1 MASGTARTA
10 PPPPPPRAKTAHPVP
25 SEQFIEQQLDR
36 TRRHLKLVDVAG
48 AAMLLLIGVVAY
60 VLAVVLIDHWILGL
74 GFWSRLMLLGALLA
88 GSGYYIACVLV
99 PLLLRPI
106 NPAYAAWTIERSAPT
121 LKNSLINFLLF
132 RSDRTALREAIYR
145 ALETRA
151 AADLRQVPLEH
162 AVDRSRL
169 IRIGYVLAAILALGA
184 AYMIFSPKDP
194 FQSIA
199 RLTAP
204 WADIARPS
212 RVAITDVDP
221 GDKHVF
227 QGETLTVSA
236 RVRGLR
242 ASEDVVLFYSTADRQ
257 IVDQP
262 VAMRRVE
269 QGRRYEVVLPPGET
283 SGSGLSPQGIQQNV
297 TYRIEAGDAVTPE
310 FHLRAEPAP
319 MMVVERVEYEYP
331 AYTKRATRTVERGDI
346 SAPEGTRVT
355 VHARSNQ
362 PIQRAILEFDPEGNL
377 ATSSLSSLPMTAEAT
392 TAKRQFALELK
403 PDRKGAKYSAYHV
416 RFFNAEGVAS
426 AQPVL
431 HHIEVIRDLDPVVE
445 FLVPETLEVEVP
457 VSGEQPLEIRAV
469 DPDYGLS
476 RVTLRAVVGGSALVD
491 EGLLEEPGGYEG
503 QAVLRAVFKPA
514 EHNLSPGDRVQLW
527 ATAEDNRTQPG
538 TGQLNPN
545 LARTQN
551 YTLKIVAD
559 PAAEDRR
566 ADTASQGDPTA
577 SDSAQ
582 TSDTGQGQQADA
594 QDAQGAVANP
604 PDPAG
609 TSSSS
614 QQSDDSQV
622 NAPGADEANPT
633 AVQPDQNAPQQPPQT
648 DDPQQDQQPSP
659 QQQQQVAP
667 ADQEQSQ
674 QQQQQQQQQQGG
686 GAAGGSQQQGGSS
699 NQQQPN
705 GGSGT
710 SSGQSSDQQGE
721 REGAGASA
729 ASDGQPSGSQQTGQR
744 DSSASSPAGSGQP
757 GAPTSNGQA
766 QEDLHPGEVI
776 EKINNYRERG
786 FGEGAGTA
794 GSDPKRRDALTD
806 SSPQSTGQD
815 ADDSG
820 ASPDGNPRDEQ
831 SKSGS
836 QPMEQSAEDP
846 SAGSSSAQQR
856 GRTPMPPSTGSSPSG
871 TGSTQEEPPTPGQ
884 PTPQSG
890 QSSDDTRL
898 PAERELGNEPPTSD
912 KTSEAKT
919 GDSGQSQP
927 SDPGAGQ
934 PAKGEQQASD
944 PLGANADRPK
954 SAEPQPGQGEQQQ
967 EATTPSQSKHQSDS
981 TSGQDSGDRSGAGKQ
996 GSGQNTPQPGRDNP
1010 GSQTPSDQG
1019 AGAAPES
1026 GTGQTSSEPGR
1037 KQPAGDQTGQPG
1049 AGADQGSGQRPG
1061 TPLPSGEPADGPK
1074 PMVGAAPSESPP
1086 GEHAGGGTPG
1096 SPQPPTPGQPHN
1108 QSPTAAGGA
1117 STGGGGLPPTA
1128 EGPRGASAPRDV
1140 PDGDAA
1146 NLEYARKAT
1155 DLALEYLED
1164 QKHNPDPKLLEEL
1177 GWNQDDLQKFINQWQ
1192 QLKQEAVEG
1201 ERGRQEFD
1209 EALRS
1214 LGLRPGGDQ
1223 MRQSGGADDRARG
1236 LSDDGG
1242 RTTPPP
1248 SFLEQFNAYTR
1259 GAARAATPRKDER

>member
-10 PPPPPPRAKTAHPVP
+10 PPPPPPRAKTAHVAP

-36 TRRHLKLVDVAG
+36 TRRHLKLVDVTG
-48 AAMLLLIGVVAY
+48 AAMLLLTGVIAY
-60 VLAVVLIDHWILGL
+60 VLAVILIDHWILGL

-88 GSGYYIACVLV
+88 GSGSYVACVLV

-132 RSDRTALREAIYR
+132 RSDRTALREAVYR

-151 AADLRQVPLEH
+151 ATDLRQVPLEH
-162 AVDRSRL
+162 AVDRSGL

-184 AYMIFSPKDP
+184 AYMILSPKDP

-221 GDKHVF
+221 GDKRVF

-242 ASEDVVLFYSTADRQ
+242 ASEDVLLFYSTADRQ
-257 IVDQP
+257 VLDQP

-319 MMVVERVEYEYP
+319 MMVVERVEYAYP
-331 AYTKRATRTVERGDI
+331 AYTKRATRTVEQGDI

-355 VHARSNQ
+355 VHARANQ
-362 PIQRAILEFDPEGNL
+362 PIQRAILEFDPAGNL
-377 ATSSLSSLPMTAEAT
+377 ATSSAISLPMTAEAT

-416 RFFNAEGVAS
+416 RFFNDEGIAS

-431 HHIEVIRDLDPVVE
+431 HHIDVIRDLDPVVE

-469 DPDYGLS
+469 DPDYGLT
-476 RVTLRAVVGGSALVD
+476 RVTLRAVAGGSALVD
-491 EGLLEEPGGYEG
+491 EALLDEPDGYEG
-503 QAVLRAVFKPA
+503 QAVLRTVFKPA

-559 PAAEDRR
+559 PAAEDGR
-566 ADTASQGDPTA
+566 ADSGSPGGPAA
-577 SDSAQ
+577 SDSTQ
-582 TSDTGQGQQADA
+582 TSDARPEEEANA
-594 QDAQGAVANP
+594 QDAQGAGGNTQDSPETA
-604 PDPAG
+604 
-609 TSSSS
+609 SSS

-622 NAPGADEANPT
+622 NQPGANEAEPT
-633 AVQPDQNAPQQPPQT
+633 AVQPNQDASRQPPQT
-648 DDPQQDQQPSP
+648 GEAQQDQQPSP
-659 QQQQQVAP
+659 QQQQPP
-667 ADQEQSQ
+667 AEQEQSQ
-674 QQQQQQQQQQGG
+674 QQQQQQEQQGG
-686 GAAGGSQQQGGSS
+686 GAAGGSQQQGGSA
-699 NQQQPN
+699 NQQQTN

-710 SSGQSSDQQGE
+710 SSGQYSDQPGE
-721 REGAGASA
+721 SEGAGTSA
-729 ASDGQPSGSQQTGQR
+729 ASDGQPSGAQQNGQQNGTE
-744 DSSASSPAGSGQP
+744 SSPTSSGQP
-757 GAPTSNGQA
+757 GARTSDGQSE
-766 QEDLHPGEVI
+766 EDLHPGEII
-776 EKINNYRERG
+776 ERINNYRERG
-786 FGEGAGTA
+786 SGVGGGTA
-794 GSDPKRRDALTD
+794 QPDANRPDGQSDVDR
-806 SSPQSTGQD
+806 QSTGQSPK
-815 ADDSG
+815 DSG
-820 ASPDGNPRDEQ
+820 ASPDGEPRGQQ
-831 SKSGS
+831 SDASS
-836 QPMEQSAEDP
+836 QSAETSADNP
-846 SAGSSSAQQR
+846 SAGSSSAQQ
-856 GRTPMPPSTGSSPSG
+856 GKRTATPPANGTSPSRA
-871 TGSTQEEPPTPGQ
+871 GSTQEEPPAPGQ
-884 PTPQSG
+884 PMPQSG
-890 QSSDDTRL
+890 QSSDETQL
-898 PAERELGNEPPTSD
+898 PSERELGNKPRANGT
-912 KTSEAKT
+912 TSEAKT
-919 GDSGQSQP
+919 GDSGQAQP

-934 PAKGEQQASD
+934 PADGEQQASD

-954 SAEPQPGQGEQQQ
+954 STEPQPGQQGQQQ

-1026 GTGQTSSEPGR
+1026 GAGQTSSEPGS

-1049 AGADQGSGQRPG
+1049 TGAEQQGSGQRPG
-1061 TPLPSGEPADGPK
+1061 TPQSSGEPPDGAK
-1074 PMVGAAPSESPP
+1074 PMGGDAPSESPP
-1086 GEHAGGGTPG
+1086 GAQTGGDTPG
-1096 SPQPPTPGQPHN
+1096 SPQPPGPRRPTNESSTAPGG
-1108 QSPTAAGGA
+1108 T

-1128 EGPRGASAPRDV
+1128 EGPRGASAPQDV

-1146 NLEYARKAT
+1146 NLEYAREAT

-1177 GWNQDDLQKFINQWQ
+1177 GWSQDDLQKFINQWQ
-1192 QLKQEAVEG
+1192 QMKQEAVEG
-1201 ERGRQEFD
+1201 ERGREEFD

-1214 LGLRPGGDQ
+1214 LGLRRGGDQ
-1223 MRQSGGADDRARG
+1223 MRQSSGADDRARG

-1242 RTTPPP
+1242 RTSPPP
-1248 SFLEQFNAYTR
+1248 SFLEQFNAYKR